1 MLAKLANTLRGISVG
16 LKLSA
21 TLVMVVLISIGVV
34 SFLHNRITSQYLDI
48 HGRDMIEK
56 ELVTVSRMVY
66 LNLVPAPDYHQA
78 MGQALEKLG
87 KLAFGGEVVYAV
99 DQDGRLVVPAAFRQ
113 STLPSPAV
121 RRQMLRRGQGLL
133 RLRLEGR
140 ETWLAFRRLAD
151 LPFLVVVQAGRQAIL
166 GDALAALRST
176 VALSAVA
183 MSAVVALLAILLAR
197 VVLVKPLRRLT
208 AEAERV
214 AAGDLTPPRPLDN
227 RRDELGRLSLS
238 LNRMAR
244 AAQRMVA
251 EARASQSRFQRLFTD
266 SRDALF
272 IINDEGRIVDVNPAA
287 VAIFGYSRR
296 EDMLALP
303 DTRGLFVKQKERDYY
318 LEILQD
324 QGFVKD
330 FPATMRRAD
339 GSHFEALIT
348 ANLRGRQ
355 ARFGIVRDVTQMRAA
370 QRALMESEERYRR
383 FIENAPDIIFRWDIQ
398 GRRYQ
403 YISPAVQHIVGYQ
416 PQELM
421 NNLDIFPRL
430 LHPRWRDQIIRA
442 WKDLLRGKG
451 PDFLEQEYQVFS
463 RSGQTIWVRERSMLV
478 RDPAGRAV
486 AVEGFITDISER
498 KKVELAL
505 IKGREMVESVL
516 RGLPVAVMVLDREHR
531 VVHWNRA
538 MENLTGLPASQ
549 VVDSDQ
555 PWRPFYPSP
564 RPVLAD
570 LIIDMDWDSIK
581 HLYGDKGLKRSQLIG
596 GGLEGEDF
604 FPKLDN
610 RYLYFLAAPILDE
623 DWRVAGAVE
632 TLLDFT
638 DKRRLEDELR
648 RLSVTDDLTGLYNQR
663 SFYDTLVR
671 EVEEAR
677 RYGTPLSLLLMDLD
691 HFKSY
696 NDRFGHLEGDRVL
709 AACADIV
716 KKQVRSSDLACRYG
730 GEELVVLLPHTSLE
744 EATVVAERIRRA
756 VEEIRFPQPGR
767 ESPADVGRITL
778 CVGVALFQE
787 GMSLEDLVRR
797 ADEAMYFAK
806 ERGRNRVAVCYP
818 DGSLQV
824 VPASR
829 RRRAS

>member
-1 MLAKLANTLRGISVG
+1 MLAKLVDTLRGISVG
-16 LKLSA
+16 IKLSA

-34 SFLHNRITSQYLDI
+34 SFLHSRITGKYLDI
-48 HGRDMIEK
+48 HGRDMLNK
-56 ELVTVSRMVY
+56 ELLAVSRMVY
-66 LNLVPAPDYHQA
+66 LGLVPAPDYHQA
-78 MGQALEKLG
+78 MDQALEKLG
-87 KLAFGGEVVYAV
+87 KLSFAGEVVYALGR
-99 DQDGRLVVPAAFRQ
+99 DGRLVIPRAFRQ
-113 STLPSPAV
+113 RALPPPPV
-121 RRQMLRRGQGLL
+121 RREMLSRRQGLL
-133 RLRLEGR
+133 RLRLQGR
-140 ETWLAFRRLAD
+140 ETWLAFRPLAD
-151 LPFLVVVQAGRQAIL
+151 LPFLVVVQASRQALL

-176 VALSAVA
+176 VALSALVLCA
-183 MSAVVALLAILLAR
+183 LVALLAILLAR

-214 AAGDLTPPRPLDN
+214 ASGDLTPPRPLER

-244 AAQRMVA
+244 AAQSMVA
-251 EARASQSRFQRLFTD
+251 EAQASQRRFQRLFTD

-272 IINDEGRIVDVNPAA
+272 IINDQGRIVDVNPAA

-348 ANLRGRQ
+348 ANLRGKQ

-370 QRALMESEERYRR
+370 QRALIESEERYRR
-383 FIENAPDIIFRWDIQ
+383 LIENAPDIIFRWDIP

-403 YISPAVQHIVGYQ
+403 YISPAVQQMVGYQ

-430 LHPRWRDQIIRA
+430 LHPRWRRQITRA
-442 WKDLLRGKG
+442 WKELLRGKG
-451 PDFLEQEYQVFS
+451 SDFLEQEYQVFA

-478 RDPAGRAV
+478 RGAGGRAL
-486 AVEGFITDISER
+486 AVEGFITDITER

-505 IKGREMVESVL
+505 IRGREMVESVL
-516 RGLPVAVMVLDREHR
+516 RGLPVAVMVLNREHK

-549 VVDSDQ
+549 MVDSDQ

-570 LIIDMDWDSIK
+570 LIIDMDWDGIK
-581 HLYGDKGLKRSQLIG
+581 RLYGDKGLKRSRLIG
-596 GGLEGEDF
+596 GGLEGESY
-604 FPKLDN
+604 FPDLGD
-610 RYLYFLAAPILDE
+610 RYLYFLAAPILDQ
-623 DWRVAGAVE
+623 DCRVAGAVE
-632 TLLDFT
+632 TLLDFS
-638 DKRRLEDELR
+638 DKRRLEDKLR

-663 SFYDTLVR
+663 SFYHTLAGK
-671 EVEEAR
+671 VEEAR

-696 NDRFGHLEGDRVL
+696 NDRFGHLEGDRLL
-709 AACADIV
+709 AACAGII
-716 KKQVRSSDLACRYG
+716 KQQVRSSDLACRYG

-756 VEEIRFPQPGR
+756 VEELSITLGEHRGP
-767 ESPADVGRITL
+767 ESKGRITI
-778 CVGVALFQE
+778 CVGVALYQE
-787 GMSLEDLVRR
+787 DMTMEDLVRR
-797 ADEAMYFAK
+797 ADQAMYFAK
-806 ERGRNRVAVCYP
+806 ERGRNRVVVYQP
-818 DGSLQV
+818 DGGLQV
-824 VPASR
+824 VPAPR
-829 RRRAS
+829 RRPSS

>member
-1 MLAKLANTLRGISVG
+1 MPVKLVNAVRSLSVG
-16 LKLSA
+16 VKLSA
-21 TLVMVVLISIGVV
+21 TLVMVVLISMGVV
-34 SFLHNRITSQYLDI
+34 SFLHSRVTGKYLDI
-48 HGRDMIEK
+48 HGRDMLEK
-56 ELVTVSRMVY
+56 ELRAVSQLVY
-66 LNLVPAPDYHQA
+66 LNLVPAENYDQA
-78 MGQALEKLG
+78 VAQALERLG
-87 KLAFGGEVVYAV
+87 KLAFPGEVVFILGS
-99 DQDGRLVVPAAFRQ
+99 DGRLVVPEAFRDQ
-113 STLPSPAV
+113 PLPPPPV
-121 RRQMLRRGQGLL
+121 RRDMLRRGQGNLL
-133 RLRLEGR
+133 LELGGQQV
-140 ETWLAFRRLAD
+140 WVAYRRLAD
-151 LPFLVVVQAGRQAIL
+151 MPFVIVVQATRQAIL
-166 GDALAALRST
+166 GDTLAALRST
-176 VALSAVA
+176 VALSAVVL
-183 MSAVVALLAILLAR
+183 SVIVALLAILLAR
-197 VVLVKPLRRLT
+197 VVLVNPLRRLT

-214 AAGDLTPPRPLDN
+214 AGGDLTPPQPLEN
-227 RRDELGRLSLS
+227 RRDELGRLSLA
-238 LNRMAR
+238 LNHMAR

-251 EARASQSRFQRLFTD
+251 EARASQRRFQRLFTE

-272 IINDEGRIVDVNPAA
+272 IINDQGRLVDVNPAA
-287 VAIFGYSRR
+287 VAIFGYTRR
-296 EDMLALP
+296 EQMLALP
-303 DTRGLFVKQKERDYY
+303 DTRGLFVNQKEREYY

-324 QGFVKD
+324 HGFVKD

-339 GSHFEALIT
+339 GTHFEALIT
-348 ANLRGRQ
+348 ASLRGKQ

-383 FIENAPDIIFRWDIQ
+383 FIENAPDIIFRWN
-398 GRRYQ
+398 RLTKRYE
-403 YISPAVQHIVGYQ
+403 YISPAVRHIVGYH

-421 NNLDIFPRL
+421 NNLDLFPRL
-430 LHPRWRDQIIRA
+430 LHPRWREEITQA
-442 WKDLLRGKG
+442 WRKLLRGEG
-451 PDFLEQEYQVFS
+451 PDFLEQEYQVFD
-463 RSGQTIWVRERSMLV
+463 RSGQTRWMRERSMLV
-478 RDPAGRAV
+478 RDAAGRAV
-486 AVEGFITDISER
+486 AVEGFITDITER

-516 RGLPVAVMVLDREHR
+516 RGLPVAVMVLDREHK

-538 MENLTGLPASQ
+538 MENLTGLPAAQ

-555 PWRPFYPSP
+555 PWRPFYDHP

-581 HLYGDKGLKRSQLIG
+581 RLYGDKGLKRSQLIG
-596 GGLEGEDF
+596 GGLEGESY
-604 FPKLDN
+604 FPNLSQ

-623 DWRVAGAVE
+623 DFRVAGAVE

-663 SFYDTLVR
+663 SFYQTLTR
-671 EVEEAR
+671 EVEEAQ
-677 RYGTPLSLLLMDLD
+677 RYGMPLSLLLMDLD

-709 AACADIV
+709 AACANIV

-756 VEEIRFPQPGR
+756 VEEVRFHPRP
-767 ESPADVGRITL
+767 ESPQAAIGRITI

-787 GMSLEDLVRR
+787 GMSMEDLVRR
-797 ADEAMYFAK
+797 ADQAMYFAK
-806 ERGRNRVAVCYP
+806 EQGRNRVAVYHP
-818 DGSLQV
+818 DGTLQV
-824 VPASR
+824 VEAPQ